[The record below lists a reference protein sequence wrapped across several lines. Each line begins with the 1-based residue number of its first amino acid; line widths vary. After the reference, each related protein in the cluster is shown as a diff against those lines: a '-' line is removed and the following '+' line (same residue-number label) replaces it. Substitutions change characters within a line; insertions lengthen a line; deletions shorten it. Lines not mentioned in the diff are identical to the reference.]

1 MSSYEWKILKYDVKQ
16 TKLLKL
22 NFIYLSVAAISKV
35 WQCLG
40 DMPST
45 HDRQYN
51 PAKIDNKS
59 LAHQTNHNDLI
70 INLIEVCCKL
80 DLGIGNKDQ

>member
-1 MSSYEWKILKYDVKQ
+1 MLFTSPSLQ
-16 TKLLKL
+16 FLT
-22 NFIYLSVAAISKV
+22 V

-40 DMPST
+40 DTPST

-51 PAKIDNKS
+51 PAKIDKKS
-59 LAHQTNHNDLI
+59 LAYHTNHNDMI